1 MNNLEQTLSII
12 KPDAVERNLEN
23 EIKQMFKEKGFQ
35 VIKEKKIQI
44 EKFEA
49 ENFYKVHET
58 KPFYN
63 DLCSYLSS
71 GPIVVMVLEKENAV
85 VANRELMGATNPK
98 DAEDGT
104 IRKKYGISID
114 KNSVHGSD
122 SVENAKIEINFFD
135 KIFIKPARQIILIL
149 SILNFLINWFSA

>member
-1 MNNLEQTLSII
+1 MSNIEQTLSII

-23 EIKQMFKEKGFQ
+23 EIKELFKNKGFSI
-35 VIKEKKIQI
+35 IKEKKIQI
-44 EKFEA
+44 EKTEA
-49 ENFYKVHET
+49 ESFYKVHET

-85 VANRELMGATNPK
+85 LGNRELMGATNPLEAK
-98 DAEDGT
+98 DGT

-122 SVENAKIEINFFD
+122 SIENAKTEIDFFFKD
-135 KIFIKPARQIILIL
+135 
-149 SILNFLINWFSA
+149 